1 MYFKDRVDAGKKL
14 AEKLRSFTERQDVT
28 LFAVPR
34 GGIVVAKVIADQLKL
49 PLDIVLAK
57 KIGAP
62 FNREFAIAAVDIN
75 GDIVLN
81 TEYVEYFSMKRNI

>member
-1 MYFKDRVDAGKKL
+1 MLFRDRVDAGEKL
-14 AEKLRSFTERQDVT
+14 AEKLEAFKGRQDVI
-28 LFAVPR
+28 LFAIPR
-34 GGIVVAKVIADQLKL
+34 GGVVVAKVIADRLKI

-75 GDIVLN
+75 GDV
-81 TEYVEYFSMKRNI
+81 V